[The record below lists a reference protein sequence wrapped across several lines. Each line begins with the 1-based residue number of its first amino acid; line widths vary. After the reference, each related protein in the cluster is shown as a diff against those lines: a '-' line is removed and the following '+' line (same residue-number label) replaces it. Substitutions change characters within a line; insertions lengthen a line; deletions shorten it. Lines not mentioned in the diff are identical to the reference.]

1 MQFSRPNNRGLYGTV
16 MFALLLTSLALFT
29 FHSGQGLAQTDQA
42 SAPNTTTDYQASY
55 AQSLYITPSLNE
67 KTRDDVNTSFEVNVT
82 IEDVSD
88 LFGFDFNLTWNNTL
102 ITLRS
107 VRFEASLD
115 QLWGHDQ
122 WFVAAN
128 QTGLGWYKLAAVS
141 VSTGFSGVNAMVLAT
156 LEFRVENVPA
166 GETPIHFAVV
176 KLSDSNYTPIS
187 IGEIRDATYRMLPKT
202 MLGLFPSLIE
212 RTAAEIGT
220 YFNASITIENVTD
233 LFGFD
238 MNITWDNTL
247 ITYHTC
253 YSTNTLDAVWGS
265 GNWQLLKSE
274 SGTGW
279 YKIVAV
285 STKNGFTKDPGIQ
298 TLFILEFRVEEPHTN
313 TAKQTPIHFD
323 THKLSNSQYSA
334 ITHTTEDGTY
344 RVTGETPI
352 LTMNPTSKTCR
363 IYGETF
369 TIGTNMSDA
378 FDVTDFEFEI
388 HYNTTLL
395 DYVSVTWNAW
405 GQGTITVDEAGGNIT
420 ASNSGSPISG
430 MQTLITVEFKAAYYH
445 VWKSAPSWTNNL
457 TDTIFFQWANISY
470 PSGPDLRY
478 ERGGSSQINV
488 GPDFAYTF
496 SPIQG
501 DVDNDGIVGLFD
513 LRTVAFYFGS
523 KQGDPNWNDASKYDL
538 TGDGTIDIISL
549 RTIAANYGYTYNP

>member
-1 MQFSRPNNRGLYGTV
+1 MQFSRWNNRGLYGTV
-16 MFALLLTSLALFT
+16 MLTLLLTSLVLFT
-29 FHSGQGLAQTDQA
+29 FHSAQGLARTDQA

-55 AQSLYITPSLNE
+55 AQSLYITPSLIE

-82 IEDVSD
+82 IEGVSD

-102 ITLRS
+102 ITLTS

-141 VSTGFSGVNAMVLAT
+141 VSTGFSGVNAMVLAI

-212 RTAAEIGT
+212 KTAAEIGT
-220 YFNASITIENVTD
+220 SFNASITIENVTD

-247 ITYHTC
+247 ITFSRSY
-253 YSTNTLDAVWGS
+253 YNDSLNTLWGAAKWYVVK
-265 GNWQLLKSE
+265 NE
-274 SGTGW
+274 AGTGW
-279 YKIVAV
+279 FKLVAV
-285 STKNGFTKDPGIQ
+285 STTDSFNTTGKQ
-298 TLFILEFRVEEPHTN
+298 TLFILEFRVEEPNTN
-313 TAKQTPIHFD
+313 MAKQTPIHFD
-323 THKLSNSQYSA
+323 THKLSNSQCSA

-352 LTMNPTSKTCR
+352 LTMSPTSKTCR

-388 HYNTTLL
+388 RYNTTLL
-395 DYVSVTWNAW
+395 DYVNVTWNAW
-405 GQGTITVDEAGGNIT
+405 GPGTITVDEAGGNI
-420 ASNSGSPISG
+420 AVSNSGSPISG
-430 MQTLITVEFKAAYYH
+430 TQTLITINFTTSFNHIWKAALG
-445 VWKSAPSWTNNL
+445 WTNNL
-457 TDTIFFQWANISY
+457 TGTIFFQWANISY

-501 DVDNDGIVGLFD
+501 DVDNNGVVGLFD

-523 KQGDPNWNDASKYDL
+523 QQGDPDWNDASKYDL
-538 TGDGTIDIISL
+538 TGDGTIDIIDL
-549 RTIAANYGYTYNP
+549 RIIAANYGYTYNP

>member
-1 MQFSRPNNRGLYGTV
+1 
-16 MFALLLTSLALFT
+16 
-29 FHSGQGLAQTDQA
+29 
-42 SAPNTTTDYQASY
+42 
-55 AQSLYITPSLNE
+55 
-67 KTRDDVNTSFEVNVT
+67 
-82 IEDVSD
+82 
-88 LFGFDFNLTWNNTL
+88 
-102 ITLRS
+102 
-107 VRFEASLD
+107 
-115 QLWGHDQ
+115 
-122 WFVAAN
+122 
-128 QTGLGWYKLAAVS
+128 
-141 VSTGFSGVNAMVLAT
+141 
-156 LEFRVENVPA
+156 
-166 GETPIHFAVV
+166 
-176 KLSDSNYTPIS
+176 
-187 IGEIRDATYRMLPKT
+187 
-202 MLGLFPSLIE
+202 
-212 RTAAEIGT
+212 
-220 YFNASITIENVTD
+220 
-233 LFGFD
+233 
-238 MNITWDNTL
+238 
-247 ITYHTC
+247 
-253 YSTNTLDAVWGS
+253 
-265 GNWQLLKSE
+265 
-274 SGTGW
+274 
-279 YKIVAV
+279 
-285 STKNGFTKDPGIQ
+285 
-298 TLFILEFRVEEPHTN
+298 
-313 TAKQTPIHFD
+313 
-323 THKLSNSQYSA
+323 
-334 ITHTTEDGTY
+334 
-344 RVTGETPI
+344 
-352 LTMNPTSKTCR
+352 MNPTSKTCR